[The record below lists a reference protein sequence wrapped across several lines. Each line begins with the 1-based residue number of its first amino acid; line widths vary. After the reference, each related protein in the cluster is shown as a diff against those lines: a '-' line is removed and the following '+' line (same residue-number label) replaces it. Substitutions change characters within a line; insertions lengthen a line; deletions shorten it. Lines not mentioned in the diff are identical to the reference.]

1 MLVATDRAL
10 YRCAFSYRDGRLGE
24 ARRVEWSQ
32 YAQVHVGPFRYEA
45 GAWSQGLGDWLLRRE
60 VDSIYGVR
68 LFNRRAAV
76 VGSSNP
82 LSPGLTFLQESVVD
96 TGVYLSAS
104 AVVPAHVARAGP
116 EATLAFERDTAA
128 EVALVFFGL
137 MLSAAAG
144 RAELLAP
151 VVCTALPSLPYRA
164 SASLLAAAHHA
175 LGFSRESHDLMRPG
189 LASEPALLA
198 TLGSAPDVCPWSAP
212 SAGELPKSGKL
223 ITRRCT

>member
-1 MLVATDRAL
+1 MLTATDRAL

-32 YAQVHVGPFRYEA
+32 YAQVHVGPFRYQA
-45 GAWSQGLGDWLLRRE
+45 ASAFPGLGDWLLQPK
-60 VDSIYGVR
+60 VDGVYGVR

-96 TGVYLSAS
+96 TGVYFSAS

-116 EATLAFERDTAA
+116 EAARAFERDTAA
-128 EVALVFFGL
+128 EVALVLFGL

-151 VVCTALPSLPYRA
+151 VVCTALPSMPYTA

-189 LASEPALLA
+189 LASEPALLD
-198 TLGSAPDVCPWSAP
+198 TLGKQPDVCPWQAP
-212 SAGELPKSGKL
+212 SAGELPKSGKF
-223 ITRRCT
+223 ITRHCT